1 MNSPTSPHARPM
13 SQPPAAAVRGDRPR
27 RFADAGRTELGDLI
41 DLARYPLGVPDS
53 PRFAAV
59 VESVRAALAVEG
71 CAVLPA
77 FLSAE
82 GLAAARRE
90 GAELAPKAFFQ
101 QRLCNIY
108 NSEPEPELPADDPR
122 RHFMERSSG
131 FVPRDTIPADTAL
144 QRVYVSPGMKRLV
157 AACAGL
163 EEVFEYADPFAGLVF
178 NVLPPGT
185 QQPWH
190 YDTNEFVTTIL
201 TQGAAEGGHFEY
213 CPQIRQPENENL
225 AGVGRVLRGE
235 DESPIRRLTLRAGD
249 LQLFKGR
256 YSLHRVT
263 RVGGGRERHSA
274 VFGYAME
281 PGIVGPME
289 RTRQLYGRVA
299 EVHLLAER
307 RQKAAWD
314 GLIR

>member
-1 MNSPTSPHARPM
+1 MTSPISPHPQTQSPPPLAAREE
-13 SQPPAAAVRGDRPR
+13 RPR
-27 RFADAGRTELGDLI
+27 RFADAGRTVLGDLV
-41 DLARYPLGVPDS
+41 DLERYPLDAPDS
-53 PRFAAV
+53 PRFATM
-59 VESVRAALAVEG
+59 VETLRASLAAEG
-71 CAVLPA
+71 CALLPA
-77 FLSAE
+77 FLSPE

-90 GAELAPKAFFQ
+90 GAQLAPKAFFQ
-101 QRLCNIY
+101 KRLCNIY

-144 QRVYVSPGMKRLV
+144 QRLYVSPGMKRLV

-201 TQGAAEGGHFEY
+201 TQGAEEGGEFQY
-213 CPQIRQPENENL
+213 CPQIRRPGDENL

-235 DESPIRRLTLRAGD
+235 TAAPVRRLTLRAGD

-263 RVGGGRERHSA
+263 RVAGARERHSA

-281 PGIVGPME
+281 PGIVGPIE

-307 RQKAAWD
+307 RRRDAWD